1 MNLRRITACAA
12 LLLSGLTSGVFFGT
26 RASLGPST
34 KGFRPTTY
42 VEVQQ
47 ATVRNLRPVM
57 GTLLPASV
65 AANLALTIVLA
76 REASRSRALVLTAA
90 GLFGQVASLAI
101 TARYELPINS
111 RVLTW
116 SPTDPPEGWQTA
128 RDRWDRFHTIRTA
141 TSLAGLACLTAAVV
155 GRPGREQLSSD
166 PDPGGRKP
174 LPFT

>member
-1 MNLRRITACAA
+1 MDPRRIVAFVA
-12 LLLSGLTSGVFFGT
+12 LLLSALTSGVFFGT

-34 KGFRPTTY
+34 KGFRPATY

-65 AANLALTIVLA
+65 AANLALAVVQA
-76 REASRSRALVLTAA
+76 REETRSTAFALSAA
-90 GLFGQVASLAI
+90 GLLGQVASLAV

-111 RVLTW
+111 WVLTW
-116 SPTDPPEGWQTA
+116 SPTDPPQGWQTA

-141 TSLAGLACLTAAVV
+141 TSVAGLGCLAAAVIARSERV
-155 GRPGREQLSSD
+155 ARPAR
-166 PDPGGRKP
+166 
-174 LPFT
+174 